1 MIGSTRRL
9 AVYAYGQPCDMRKSY
24 DALSGLVTQA
34 LGRDFLSGDVFLF
47 VGRDRKRAK
56 ALFWD
61 GTGLCLY
68 AKRLEKGRFA
78 PLWQP
83 GSDKQP
89 LVLTVSGVGPVSGG
103 QRAGGASAAVAR
115 AVHAGAALP
124 AGGRWRGDFVSHAAR
139 TACADGYWHGATR
152 A

>member
-9 AVYAYGQPCDMRKSY
+9 AVYAYGQPCDMRKSF
-24 DALSGLVTQA
+24 DALCGLVTQA
-34 LGRDFLSGDVFLF
+34 LGRDFLF

-78 PLWQP
+78 PLWQRES
-83 GSDKQP
+83 GAQP
-89 LVLTVSGVGPVSGG
+89 LVLTVSELALFLEGSELVG
-103 QRAGGASAAVAR
+103 RAPLSPAPYTLAPLFQSQE
-115 AVHAGAALP
+115 AGA
-124 AGGRWRGDFVSHAAR
+124 VTS
-139 TACADGYWHGATR
+139 
-152 A
+152 

>member
-78 PLWQP
+78 PLWQRER
-83 GSDKQP
+83 GAQP
-89 LVLTVSGVGPVSGG
+89 LVLTVSELALFLEGSELVG
-103 QRAGGASAAVAR
+103 RAPLSPAPYTLVPLFQPEE
-115 AVHAGAALP
+115 AGA
-124 AGGRWRGDFVSHAAR
+124 VTS
-139 TACADGYWHGATR
+139 
-152 A
+152 

>member
-24 DALSGLVTQA
+24 DALSGLVTRA

-83 GSDKQP
+83 ESDKQP
-89 LVLTVSGVGPVSGG
+89 LVLTVSELALFLEGSELVG
-103 QRAGGASAAVAR
+103 RAPLSPAPYTLAPLFQPEAASAVT
-115 AVHAGAALP
+115 
-124 AGGRWRGDFVSHAAR
+124 S
-139 TACADGYWHGATR
+139 
-152 A
+152 

>member
-24 DALSGLVTQA
+24 DALSGLVTRA

-78 PLWQP
+78 PLWRSARGEQP
-83 GSDKQP
+83 FQ
-89 LVLTVSGVGPVSGG
+89 LTVSELASSW
-103 QRAGGASAAVAR
+103 RAASWWDER
-115 AVHAGAALP
+115 RCRP
-124 AGGRWRGDFVSHAAR
+124 RRTRWRRSSSHGPRAR
-139 TACADGYWHGATR
+139 
-152 A
+152 